1 MIRSPLFI
9 ALACWALPLA
19 AAPAPAPPLTL
30 ASVLAAVRA
39 HDPSVAAGWAD
50 AAQAR
55 GQALSAYAWDA
66 PQLGLQWMGTAWPN
80 PNLNQS
86 QSRELSL
93 TQSLPFPG
101 RTWLAGRAAS
111 HSADAAQDEAGDME
125 LEELER
131 ASAAYYDL
139 AAADY
144 LLGALTRTAE
154 ATRSMAALSAQR
166 GAFGQL
172 DRMGQFMDT
181 MLKLT
186 AANVDTALSDAW
198 QQRVEAEARL
208 DRLMGDADDAPLPPT
223 SLDVEAL
230 LAAPIPELAKFWRRV
245 EAHNLDLAGAQAR
258 QAAARSTRAVA
269 WSGWL
274 PDLTLQGSVTQD
286 DQGGRQG
293 GAMLGLSLPW
303 LWGWKQAGQVAAAD
317 AAADQASLALEAE
330 RLDLRRDARTALGE
344 LEAARAGLRIAWTRA
359 RPQAEQGLAQAR
371 QGFRSAALGP
381 TEILMALQSYQATQ
395 QGVAQAL
402 ARLGRAQAALDTLTG
417 GPVTGTVQG
426 DKP

>member
-1 MIRSPLFI
+1 MIRPPLFI
-9 ALACWALPLA
+9 ILACWALPLA
-19 AAPAPAPPLTL
+19 AAPAQAPPLTL
-30 ASVLAAVRA
+30 AQVLAAVRA
-39 HDPSVAAGWAD
+39 HDPSVAAGWAN

-55 GQALSAYAWDA
+55 GLALSAYAWDA

-80 PNLNQS
+80 PDLNQS
-86 QSRELSL
+86 QSRTLSL

-131 ASAAYYDL
+131 ASAGYYDL

-144 LLGALTRTAE
+144 LLGALSRTAE
-154 ATRSMAALSAQR
+154 ATRSMAALSAR
-166 GAFGQL
+166 REAFGQL

-181 MLKLT
+181 MLELNT
-186 AANVDTALSDAW
+186 DNLDAAVSDAR
-198 QQRVEAEARL
+198 QQRLEAEARL
-208 DRLMGDADDAPLPPT
+208 NRLMGAHEDASLPPT
-223 SLDVEAL
+223 LLDVEAL
-230 LAAPIPELAKFWRRV
+230 LAAPVPEPAGFWRSV

-258 QAAARSTRAVA
+258 QAAARGARAVA

-317 AAADQASLALEAE
+317 AAADEAGLALEAE
-330 RLDLRRDARTALGE
+330 RLDLRREARTALGE
-344 LEAARAGLRIAWTRA
+344 LQAAREGLRIAWTRA
-359 RPQAEQGLAQAR
+359 LPRAEQGLAQAR
-371 QGFRSAALGP
+371 EGFRSAALGP
-381 TEILMALQSYQATQ
+381 TEVLMALQSYQAAQ

-402 ARLGRAQAALDTLTG
+402 ARFGRARAALDTLTG
-417 GPVTGTVQG
+417 GPMAGAAQG